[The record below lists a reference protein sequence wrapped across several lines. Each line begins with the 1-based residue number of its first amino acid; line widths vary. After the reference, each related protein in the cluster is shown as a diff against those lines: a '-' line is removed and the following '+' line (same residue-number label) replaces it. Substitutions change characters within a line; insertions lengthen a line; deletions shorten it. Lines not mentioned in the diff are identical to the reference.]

1 MKFVRRPYYRIP
13 IILIFYII
21 GIDYIYSSSTIDT
34 TLKRKKLI
42 ALPVVYY
49 TPDTRWGFGAA
60 GVFSFNFKTD
70 TLNARYSNIS
80 FGFAYTQNK
89 QLSVYI
95 PYQLYLLNRKV
106 WIYGELGFYN
116 YIYSFYGIGNNSP
129 IILEEKYS
137 VQFPRIRIAPLIK
150 LMKNHYLGM
159 RFSRD
164 QFKYLKYDTSGQL
177 IAQSILGSISG
188 TSSNLGIIYNFDS
201 RDIPLYPSK
210 GILFESYI
218 YVENKWLGS
227 DYQFS
232 KISLDFSQY
241 MNLKKNLIFATNI
254 IHQISF
260 SDVPFH
266 QLPTIGG
273 PKKLRGYIDGRYRDK
288 MLLILQ
294 FELRQKLN
302 KYLGMVAF
310 WGIGEISPNYDELKL
325 KYIYP
330 NFGVGLRIVL
340 DQKQKYN
347 LRLDYGFGKNSNGF
361 YLTLGEAF

>member
-129 IILEEKYS
+129 ILLEEKYS

-188 TSSNLGIIYNFDS
+188 ISSNLGIIYNFDS

-241 MNLKKNLIFATNI
+241 INLKKNLILATNI
-254 IHQISF
+254 LNQISNG
-260 SDVPFH
+260 DVPFH
-266 QLPTIGG
+266 QMPSIGG

-288 MLLILQ
+288 MLLLLQ
-294 FELRQKLN
+294 LELRLKLN
-302 KYLGMVAF
+302 KYLGTVVF
-310 WGIGEISPNYDELKL
+310 CGIGEV
-325 KYIYP
+325 YP
-330 NFGVGLRIVL
+330 NFDEFKFKYIHPNLGIGMRIVL

>member
-1 MKFVRRPYYRIP
+1 MKFVLHSCNRIP
-13 IILIFYII
+13 IILIFYLTAIHSA
-21 GIDYIYSSSTIDT
+21 YSSITIDT

-42 ALPVVYY
+42 ALPVIYY

-89 QLSVYI
+89 QLSIYI
-95 PYQLYLLNRKV
+95 PYQLYLLNRKI
-106 WIYGELGFYN
+106 WIYGEIGFYN

-129 IILEEKYS
+129 KLLQEKYS

-150 LMKNHYLGM
+150 MMKNHYLGI

-164 QFKYLKYDTSGQL
+164 QFKYSKYDSSGQL
-177 IAQSILGSISG
+177 IKHLIIGSNSG
-188 TSSNLGIIYNFDS
+188 TSSNLGIIYNYDS

-241 MNLKKNLIFATNI
+241 MNLKKNLILATNI
-254 IHQISF
+254 LNKISYG
-260 SDVPFH
+260 DVPFH
-266 QLPTIGG
+266 QMPSIGG
-273 PKKLRGYIDGRYRDK
+273 PKKLRGYIDGRYRDE
-288 MLLILQ
+288 MLLLLQ
-294 FELRQKLN
+294 LDL
-302 KYLGMVAF
+302 
-310 WGIGEISPNYDELKL
+310 SLK
-325 KYIYP
+325 
-330 NFGVGLRIVL
+330 
-340 DQKQKYN
+340 
-347 LRLDYGFGKNSNGF
+347 
-361 YLTLGEAF
+361 